1 MFVISSGADGSV
13 TIKDPKTGKT
23 ETVSVAARADKKVA
37 LPAYTQAASFVVSAF
52 RG

>member
-1 MFVISSGADGSV
+1 MFVISSAADGSV

-23 ETVSVAARADKKVA
+23 ETLSATARSDKKVA
-37 LPAYTQAASFVVSAF
+37 LPAYAQASSFVVSAF

>member
-1 MFVISSGADGSV
+1 MFVISSADGAV

-23 ETVSVAARADKKVA
+23 ETVSVAARTDKKVA
-37 LPAYTQAASFVVSAF
+37 LPAYAQASSFVVSAF